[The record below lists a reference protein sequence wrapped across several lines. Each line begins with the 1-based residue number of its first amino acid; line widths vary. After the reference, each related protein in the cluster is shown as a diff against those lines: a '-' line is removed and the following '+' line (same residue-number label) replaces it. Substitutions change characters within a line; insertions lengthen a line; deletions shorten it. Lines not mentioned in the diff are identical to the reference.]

1 MKLLKLLTIG
11 IFLNIPLYIQSEM
24 AEVYSWK
31 ANQGEGAEMIEAMVN
46 AAEIH
51 RSLGATVTINQ
62 LDVGSQNQ
70 LDYVIRLDD
79 VSQWGDFRDKLQ
91 ASPAWN
97 SFWADVGENPSGNL
111 ETSFAAIN
119 LDPTEKAANFSN
131 SGVYGVWVWEVAPG
145 KLPEVLQNFAQ
156 AKMIHENLG
165 ARIEYYSEGLGL
177 PNTLHYV
184 AFFDDWSGMADFL
197 NNAST
202 NQELLE
208 FQAGVDS
215 NAATL
220 ARQLTGRTLP
230 L

>member
-91 ASPAWN
+91 SSPAWN
-97 SFWADVGENPSGNL
+97 SFWAEVGELKTQIIHINPTAKYDL
-111 ETSFAAIN
+111 IY
-119 LDPTEKAANFSN
+119 FSIHLIDCLKL
-131 SGVYGVWVWEVAPG
+131 VWI
-145 KLPEVLQNFAQ
+145 VL
-156 AKMIHENLG
+156 K
-165 ARIEYYSEGLGL
+165 S
-177 PNTLHYV
+177 THYISC
-184 AFFDDWSGMADFL
+184 D
-197 NNAST
+197 
-202 NQELLE
+202 QI
-208 FQAGVDS
+208 
-215 NAATL
+215 
-220 ARQLTGRTLP
+220 
-230 L
+230 